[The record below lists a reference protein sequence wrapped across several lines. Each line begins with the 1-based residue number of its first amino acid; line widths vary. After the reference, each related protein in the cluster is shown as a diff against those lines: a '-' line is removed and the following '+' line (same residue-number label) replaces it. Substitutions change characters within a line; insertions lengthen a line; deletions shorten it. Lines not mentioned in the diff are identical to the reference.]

1 MAQTHSLAS
10 LSEFRF
16 EKHQVAA
23 TLVLSTGAMRHGC
36 FFVVTSV
43 THGGPERVG
52 DLLNGALGFF
62 PFQHDDGST
71 AQYNRSQLVMVRLPV
86 GVAEEEL
93 EPGFSIA
100 TRRDVSVTLSTGTV
114 VSGTVLVNA
123 TAGHERL
130 SDYVRESKQFW
141 YVLTPGGT
149 LIVNSS
155 HIVALVEKVTQ

>member
-1 MAQTHSLAS
+1 MADTRSFTAT
-10 LSEFRF
+10 SEFRF
-16 EKHQVAA
+16 EKHQVPG

-52 DLLNGALGFF
+52 DLLNSALGFF

-71 AQYNRSQLVMVRLPV
+71 AQYNRAQLVMVRLPV
-86 GVAEEEL
+86 GAGEEEL
-93 EPGFSIA
+93 EPGYSVA
-100 TRRDVSVTLSTGTV
+100 VRRDVSLTLSTGTV
-114 VSGTVLVNA
+114 VSGAVLVNA

-130 SDYVRESKQFW
+130 SDYVRESKKFW
-141 YVLTPGGT
+141 YVLTSGGT